1 MVENTFKAGTATADQ
16 FEVGQDVFDGAD
28 MVEACV
34 EAFNKEY
41 LWV

>member
-1 MVENTFKAGTATADQ
+1 MVENTFKAGAATADQ
-16 FEVGQDVFDGAD
+16 LEVGHDVLDRAD